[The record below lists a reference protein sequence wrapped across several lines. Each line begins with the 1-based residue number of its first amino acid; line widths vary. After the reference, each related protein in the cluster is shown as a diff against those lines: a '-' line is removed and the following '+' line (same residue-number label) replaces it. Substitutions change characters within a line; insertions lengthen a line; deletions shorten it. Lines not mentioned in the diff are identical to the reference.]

1 MDCGRTLK
9 RRNKRRIL
17 GEKEAGGGEKT
28 DRVGDVVASK
38 AGDSRFTS
46 QSNFLLFKILKCPNE
61 LYCRPSSDAPD
72 CSVSVFKLPATGVQA
87 VK

>member
-1 MDCGRTLK
+1 M
-9 RRNKRRIL
+9 
-17 GEKEAGGGEKT
+17 
-28 DRVGDVVASK
+28 VASK
-38 AGDSRFTS
+38 ADDSRFTS

-61 LYCRPSSDAPD
+61 LSCRPSSDAPD